1 MAVLIKFT
9 SHELLIAGLA
19 GVQRRVA
26 ALGKGRPAY
35 HGADDRPENNWQID
49 IMGVMGEMAVSKAF
63 KKFWNPA
70 ATDGRLSGLE
80 GDVEKFQVRSTGYS
94 NGHLIMYEYDKSEA
108 PYILA
113 LVREPWVKLVGW
125 MDLAGARE
133 IGDARPSKTHMC
145 YWMRQEQLFEMDLL
159 GDIAYDDEFIR
170 RREKV
175 K

>member
-1 MAVLIKFT
+1 VAVLIKFT
-9 SHELLIAGLA
+9 SHELLIAGLS

-70 ATDGRLSGLE
+70 ATDGNLSELE
-80 GDVEKFQVRSTGYS
+80 GDVEKFQVRSTGYAS
-94 NGHLIMYEYDKSEA
+94 GHLIMYEYDKPDA

-125 MDLAGARE
+125 MNLDGAQK

-145 YWMRQEQLFEMDLL
+145 YWMRQEQLYEMDDL
-159 GDIAYDDEFIR
+159 GSIAYDDEFIR
-170 RREKV
+170 CREKV

>member
-9 SHELLIAGLA
+9 SHELLIAGMA
-19 GVQRRVA
+19 GVQRRII

-63 KKFWNPA
+63 QKFWNPA
-70 ATDGRLSGLE
+70 ATDARLSDLE
-80 GDVEKFQVRSTGYS
+80 GDVGKFQVRSTGYAD
-94 NGHLIMYEYDKSEA
+94 GHLIMYEYDKPEV

-125 MDLAGARE
+125 IPLETAKHVGERRE
-133 IGDARPSKTHMC
+133 SKTHMC
-145 YWMRQEQLFEMDLL
+145 YWIKQSQLYEMDLL
-159 GDIAYDDEFIR
+159 GEIAYDDESVR
-170 RREKV
+170 HRERAK
-175 K
+175 